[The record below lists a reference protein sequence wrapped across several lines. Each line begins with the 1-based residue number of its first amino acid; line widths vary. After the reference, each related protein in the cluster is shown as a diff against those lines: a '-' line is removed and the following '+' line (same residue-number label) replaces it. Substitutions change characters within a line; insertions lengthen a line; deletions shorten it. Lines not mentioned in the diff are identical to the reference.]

1 MLDSQLSKN
10 IRYYGIFQLLCVGT
24 FILLSSI
31 GVFFHFL
38 LNHEISIVESWLHN
52 NHWEI
57 IILSKLIS
65 LLMMNRW
72 FRICLYQVKSLRQLF
87 KELLHWPDLR
97 AIVISVFMLIS
108 YLSLAGMKTAGSNMT
123 YLYYHLTSFAGLF
136 LFFGIEFV
144 VIAYLKDIFDP
155 HHEAHF
161 EVLSF
166 FYALIFVVSFRF
178 CVPDYY
184 DLISYVA
191 FCFLTLIFLSGKE
204 FKNWSNV
211 VCFLVLFVAP
221 MGSVFGLDPIWGD
234 DFSPFPVKS
243 KLALPFLVVIWVIS
257 FSYYKYR
264 NQFLSGAR
272 RLLL

>member
-10 IRYYGIFQLLCVGT
+10 IRYYGIFQILCVGT

-31 GVFFHFL
+31 GAFFHFL

-65 LLMMNRW
+65 LLIMNRW

-87 KELLHWPDLR
+87 RELLHWPDHR
-97 AIVISVFMLIS
+97 AVVISVFMLIS
-108 YLSLAGMKTAGSNMT
+108 YLSLTGAKTTAPNMS
-123 YLYYHLTSFAGLF
+123 YLYYHMTSFAGLF

-155 HHEAHF
+155 HHEAPF
-161 EVLSF
+161 KVLSF
-166 FYALIFVVSFRF
+166 FYALLFIVSFRL

-184 DLISYVA
+184 DLLSYVT

-221 MGSVFGLDPIWGD
+221 MGSIFGLDPIWGD
-234 DFSPFPVKS
+234 DFSPFPVNS

-264 NQFLSGAR
+264 NQILSGAR
-272 RLLL
+272 KLLR